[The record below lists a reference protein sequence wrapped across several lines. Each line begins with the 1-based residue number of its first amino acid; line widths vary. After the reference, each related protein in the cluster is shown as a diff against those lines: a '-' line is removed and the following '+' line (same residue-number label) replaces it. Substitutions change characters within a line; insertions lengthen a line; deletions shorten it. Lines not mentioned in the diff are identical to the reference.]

1 MKAEKASLCAELVK
15 QIGPDNHIV
24 SLTGGGG
31 KTTVMVAL
39 ASYLKKCGHSV
50 LLSTTTSIP
59 SQTLCNY
66 GADVVLT
73 NESDFFTYEP
83 QKGEVV
89 LYAEKHVMDYKR
101 FYSPREEILP
111 FLPKKY
117 DYLIVVSDMSKS
129 LPLVKHREDYP
140 KIAPFTQAI
149 VAVVGMSSF
158 GMLSDDMCYGE
169 DHKESVDEIYIQSL
183 FDNPQGCVKGLE
195 SCNHGLVLFN
205 QCDVLQEEQ
214 LVRLKRVNSVYTLI
228 YGSVEKDCI
237 Y

>member
-1 MKAEKASLCAELVK
+1 MKTEKVSLVAELV
-15 QIGPDNHIV
+15 QCIGQDNRVV

-39 ASYLKKCGHSV
+39 ASYLKKCGYSV

-59 SQTLCNY
+59 SQTLFDY

-83 QKGEVV
+83 HKGDVV

-111 FLPKKY
+111 FLSKKY
-117 DYLIVVSDMSKS
+117 DYLLLIADVSKN
-129 LPLVKHREDYP
+129 LPLVKHREEYP
-140 KIAPFTQAI
+140 RIASFSKAVI
-149 VAVVGMSSF
+149 AVVGMSCF
-158 GMLSDDMCYGE
+158 GKLSDDMCLGE
-169 DHKESVDEIYIQSL
+169 DHKEKVDEIYLQSL
-183 FDNPQGCVKGLE
+183 FDNAQGCLKGLE
-195 SCNHGLVLFN
+195 SCNHAVVLLN

-214 LVRLKRVNSVYTLI
+214 LAQVKRVKSSYKIV
-228 YGSVEKDCI
+228 YGSVEQDCM